1 MPLEEV
7 IEKLTSSKI
16 QILEGP
22 VAKTGATGPIRSV
35 YVRDPDLNLVEIS
48 VPA

>member
-1 MPLEEV
+1 LADVVKRLEDNR
-7 IEKLTSSKI
+7 I

-35 YVRDPDLNLVEIS
+35 YVRDPDLNLIEIS